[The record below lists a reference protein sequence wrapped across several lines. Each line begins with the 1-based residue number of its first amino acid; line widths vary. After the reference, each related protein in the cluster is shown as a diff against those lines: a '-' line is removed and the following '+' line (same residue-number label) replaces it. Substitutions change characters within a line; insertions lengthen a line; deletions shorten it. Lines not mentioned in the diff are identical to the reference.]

1 MNTESLLAKT
11 EQFIESAKVLVTIGD
26 LDSAAS
32 RLYYAMFYMASILL
46 DRLGYAYSSHQ
57 AVVAAY
63 GKYFAK
69 TQELDP
75 RFHRILISAFE
86 MRQLGDY
93 SAPSG
98 ITQEQITILAQEA
111 TAFLTATRHWL
122 ATHPPTV
129 A

>member
-11 EQFIESAKVLVTIGD
+11 KQFIDSAKVLAEIGD
-26 LDSAAS
+26 LDSSAS

-46 DRLGYAYSSHQ
+46 DRIGLAYSSHQ
-57 AVVAAY
+57 GVVAAY
-63 GKYFAK
+63 GKHFAK

-98 ITQEQITILAQEA
+98 ITKEQVTILTQEA
-111 TAFLTATRHWL
+111 TAFFAATSHWL
-122 ATHPPTV
+122 ATHPPNV
-129 A
+129 D